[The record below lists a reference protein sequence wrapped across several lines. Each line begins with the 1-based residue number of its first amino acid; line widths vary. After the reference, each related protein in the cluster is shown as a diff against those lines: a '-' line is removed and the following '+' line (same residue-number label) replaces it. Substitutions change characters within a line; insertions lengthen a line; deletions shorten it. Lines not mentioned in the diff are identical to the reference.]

1 MGLCQ
6 SEEDKALAKKN
17 QAINRELQEAYF
29 ENVKVIKLLLLER
42 KKWIHCFE
50 GVHAIIFIAAISEFD
65 QVLLEDA
72 KTNRL
77 MESTRLFAAI
87 CNSCWFIQTMIILFL
102 NKTDLFLD
110 KIKRKKSIKSC
121 FEEYSGHNTYDD
133 EIAYIEKKFLI
144 LNANTNKKVYIHHT
158 CATDTNQVN
167 LIMDNVVDSIIK
179 KNLKGIGY

>member
-29 ENVKVIKLLLLER
+29 ENVKVIKLLLL
-42 KKWIHCFE
+42 
-50 GVHAIIFIAAISEFD
+50 
-65 QVLLEDA
+65 
-72 KTNRL
+72 
-77 MESTRLFAAI
+77 
-87 CNSCWFIQTMIILFL
+87 
-102 NKTDLFLD
+102 
-110 KIKRKKSIKSC
+110 
-121 FEEYSGHNTYDD
+121 GHNTYDD